1 MSDMEPSGS
10 NVPGVESTGQ
20 SHGDAYDLRYADGA
34 LAGDITV
41 HASNQADGS
50 IRAQLELRFEDFEC
64 AITAP
69 EVGVSTP
76 GHSSGRTWVLV
87 EVEPRQSYT
96 NTLRLSIDIP
106 MLIGRTSQDIG
117 DAQAAIA
124 QIDGSRQTIAAMQAR
139 CAGTEQGDYLLRV
152 LDALRH
158 ARELADDGS
167 KSSVVALAA
176 QSLHAQSPDT

>member
-1 MSDMEPSGS
+1 MSNVEPSSSQLSGMESPRSS
-10 NVPGVESTGQ
+10 N
-20 SHGDAYDLRYADGA
+20 GDAYDLRYSDGT

-41 HASNQADGS
+41 HTSNETDGS
-50 IRAQLELRFEDFEC
+50 IRAQLELRFADFEC

-76 GHSSGRTWVLV
+76 GNSPGRTWVLV

-96 NTLRLSIDIP
+96 NTLRFSIDIP
-106 MLIGRTSQDIG
+106 MLVGRTSKDIG
-117 DAQAAIA
+117 DAQTALA
-124 QIDGSRQTIAAMQAR
+124 QLDQSRQTIAEMQER
-139 CAGTEQGDYLLRV
+139 CAGTEQGDYLLRL

-167 KSSVVALAA
+167 KSSVVALAS
-176 QSLHAQSPDT
+176 QPLHAQSPDS